1 MGRTRVSSIFLDN
14 DVLEWLEETGRTFG
28 ENRSEKIRTVMR
40 AGYLQ
45 LKREH
50 PDAIQNP
57 LETDPPDYD
66 IRLLVRDQINLNNEI
81 DDLGKRYRSQV
92 DRITRLSRQ
101 LSELRLQIR
110 ATHDE

>member
-40 AGYLQ
+40 AGYSQ

-66 IRLLVRDQINLNNEI
+66 IRLLIRDQTSLNGEI
-81 DDLGKRYRSQV
+81 DRLGKRYKSQV
-92 DRITRLSRQ
+92 DRITGLSRQ
-101 LSELRLQIR
+101 LSDLRRLIR
-110 ATHDE
+110 DTQDE

>member
-45 LKREH
+45 LKRKH

-81 DDLGKRYRSQV
+81 DNLGKRYRSQV